1 MTTSG
6 ITGAYARALFDLANA
21 ADAVDGA
28 DAGLR
33 SIVETVRGNVQ
44 LRDALAD
51 SAIPADKKREI
62 MRELFG
68 GVDSPEAVAIASTV
82 VERGLAASLG
92 DVLAAYGAIAE
103 AERGIVVAEVTTAV
117 SMADDT
123 RASLVQKLSATLGR
137 PVSLREKV
145 DASIIGGIRINVGG
159 RVLDGSL
166 SAQLDA
172 MRTALATSS
181 QGGEV

>member
-1 MTTSG
+1 MTTSE

-21 ADAVDGA
+21 ADAVDAA

-33 SIVETVRGNVQ
+33 VIAETVRGNVE

-51 SAIPADKKREI
+51 SAIPADKKRAI
-62 MRELFG
+62 VRDLFAEAG
-68 GVDSPEAVAIASTV
+68 SPEAVAIASTM
-82 VERGLAASLG
+82 VERGLVASLG
-92 DVLAAYGAIAE
+92 DVLTAFGKIAE
-103 AERGIVVAEVTTAV
+103 AERGILVAEVTTAV

-123 RASLVQKLSATLGR
+123 RASLVQKLSAALGH

-145 DASIIGGIRINVGG
+145 DASIVGGIRINVGG
-159 RVLDGSL
+159 RVLDGTL
-166 SAQLDA
+166 SSQLDA
-172 MRTALATSS
+172 MRSTLAISS

>member
-1 MTTSG
+1 MTTSE
-6 ITGAYARALFDLANA
+6 ITGAFARALFDLANA
-21 ADAVDGA
+21 ADAVDAA

-33 SIVETVRGNVQ
+33 TIVETVRGNVD

-51 SAIPADKKREI
+51 SALPTDKKRAI
-62 MRELFG
+62 MRDLFA
-68 GVDSPEAVAIASTV
+68 GVDSPEAVAIASTM
-82 VERGLAASLG
+82 VERGQVASLG
-92 DVLAAYGAIAE
+92 DVLTAYGEIAE

-166 SAQLDA
+166 SSQLDA
-172 MRTALATSS
+172 MRSALATSS
-181 QGGEV
+181 QGGEA

>member
-1 MTTSG
+1 MTTSE

-21 ADAVDGA
+21 ADAVDAA

-33 SIVETVRGNVQ
+33 TIVETVRASVE
-44 LRDALAD
+44 LRDTLAD
-51 SAIPADKKREI
+51 TAIPAEKKRGV
-62 MRELFG
+62 MRDLFA
-68 GVDSPEAVAIASTV
+68 GVDSPEAVAIASTM
-82 VERGLAASLG
+82 VERGLVASLG
-92 DVLAAYGAIAE
+92 DMLAAFGKIAE

-117 SMADDT
+117 PMADDT
-123 RASLVQKLSATLGR
+123 RASLIKKLSASLGR

-145 DASIIGGIRINVGG
+145 DASIVGGIRINVGG

-172 MRTALATSS
+172 MRAALATSS
-181 QGGEV
+181 QGGEA